1 MVGNSSFNRTVDLLS
16 RSMSM
21 STLRR
26 QVILNNLTNAET
38 PGFKRSEVSFEAM
51 LGRALAKE
59 ESQNSIGVTTN
70 ERHIPFEQPVDYR
83 DVLPRV
89 TLDYL
94 TTAKN
99 NGNNVDVERELN
111 DSVKNQMMYEL
122 MTSIMGHQFRTVNIV
137 LA

>member
-1 MVGNSSFNRTVDLLS
+1 
-16 RSMSM
+16 MSV

-38 PGFKRSEVSFEAM
+38 PGFKRSQVSFEAM
-51 LGRALAKE
+51 LGRTLAKG
-59 ESQNSIGVTTN
+59 ESGNSIGITTN

-83 DVLPRV
+83 DVRPRV

-99 NGNNVDVERELN
+99 NGNNIDVERELN

-122 MTSIMGHQFRTVNIV
+122 MTGIMGHQFRMVNIV